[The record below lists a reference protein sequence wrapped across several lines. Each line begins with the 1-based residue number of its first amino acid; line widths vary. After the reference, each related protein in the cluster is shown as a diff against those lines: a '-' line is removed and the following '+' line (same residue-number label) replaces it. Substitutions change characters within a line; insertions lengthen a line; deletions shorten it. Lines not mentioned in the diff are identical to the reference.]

1 MASVQDRG
9 GWFHLLFRYRGRQ
22 YSHALKTR
30 DRREAEAHRGTVD
43 RLLIR
48 LRNREV
54 PPPPADAHLPTY
66 LLAGGRHVA
75 AEASHPQAAPPLTL
89 AGLRDKYLTTHAN
102 GALEPKT
109 LVMVGIHFRHLT
121 KHFGERFEVGR
132 LTPDLLQQFVAARG
146 EGKGK
151 RSPRVSP
158 VTIQKDIAAVR
169 AAWNW
174 AARLGLLTGQFPGRC
189 LTYPKTDE
197 KPGFQTRAEIERRI
211 ARGGLSRAETD
222 DLWAGLFL
230 TRAEL
235 TEFLAFAQA
244 KSTEPHLFPM
254 LAFAGHTGARRSELL
269 RLRVDDV
276 DLEAGTAVVRER
288 KKSRGRRTT
297 RRVPVSGFLAAALR
311 DWLRVHPGGQL
322 LFAWQKGSDE
332 TVTAIHPMMAYE
344 QFRKLVRG
352 TEWDVLKGWHVLRH
366 SFISIC
372 AGEGVDQRVLQ
383 SWVGHLSAATHKRY
397 THLIPSRE
405 REILAGVFG

>member
-1 MASVQDRG
+1 MQR
-9 GWFHLLFRYRGRQ
+9 RQ

-54 PPPPADAHLPTY
+54 PPPPADAHLPTF
-66 LLAGGRHVA
+66 LLAGGRHAA
-75 AEASHPQAAPPLTL
+75 AEAPHAQAAPPLTL
-89 AGLRDKYLTTHAN
+89 AGLQDRYLATHAN

-109 LVMVGIHFRHLT
+109 LVMAEIHFRHLT
-121 KHFGERFEVGR
+121 RHFGGRFEVGR

-151 RSPRVSP
+151 QRPRVSP

-174 AARLGLLTGQFPGRC
+174 AGRVGLLAGTFPGRY

-197 KPGFQTRAEIERRI
+197 KPGFQTRAEIERKL
-211 ARGGLSRAETD
+211 ARGGLTPAEIT

-235 TEFLAFAQA
+235 TEFLAFAHA
-244 KSTEPHLFPM
+244 NAREPHLFPM

-276 DLEAGTAVVRER
+276 DQDAGTAVVRER
-288 KKSRGRRTT
+288 KKQRGQRTT

-311 DWLRVHPGGQL
+311 DWLTVHPGGQL
-322 LFAWQKGSDE
+322 LFAWRKGPTE

-352 TEWDVLKGWHVLRH
+352 TKWDVLKGWHVLRH

-372 AGEGVDQRVLQ
+372 AAEGVDQRVLQ
-383 SWVGHLSAATHKRY
+383 GWVGHLSAATHKRY

-405 REILAGVFG
+405 RQIIESVFG

>member
-1 MASVQDRG
+1 MASVQQRA

-22 YSHALKTR
+22 YSHALKTK

-48 LRNREV
+48 LRNREL
-54 PPPPADAHLPTY
+54 PPPPADAHLPTF
-66 LLAGGRHVA
+66 LLAGGR
-75 AEASHPQAAPPLTL
+75 QAADPTPVLVDRPLTL
-89 AGLRDKYLTTHAN
+89 AGLRDRYLATHAN

-109 LVMVGIHFRHLT
+109 LVMAAIHFRHLT

-151 RSPRVSP
+151 RTPRVSP

-174 AARLGLLTGQFPGRC
+174 APRIGLLTGQFPGRY

-197 KPGFQTRAEIERRI
+197 KPGFQTRAEIERKI
-211 ARGGLSRAETD
+211 ARGGLTKAETD

-235 TEFLAFAQA
+235 AEFLAFAQA
-244 KSTEPHLFPM
+244 NSTDPHLFPM

-288 KKSRGRRTT
+288 KKQRGQRTT
-297 RRVPVSGFLAAALR
+297 RRVPVSGFLAAALKP
-311 DWLRVHPGGQL
+311 WLTVHPGGQL
-322 LFAWQKGSDE
+322 LFAWRKGSAE

-344 QFRKLVRG
+344 QFRRLVRG
-352 TEWDVLKGWHVLRH
+352 TKWDVLKGWHVLRH

-372 AGEGVDQRVLQ
+372 AAEGVDQRVLQ
-383 SWVGHLSAATHKRY
+383 GWVGHLSAATHKRY

-405 REILAGVFG
+405 REIIAGVFG